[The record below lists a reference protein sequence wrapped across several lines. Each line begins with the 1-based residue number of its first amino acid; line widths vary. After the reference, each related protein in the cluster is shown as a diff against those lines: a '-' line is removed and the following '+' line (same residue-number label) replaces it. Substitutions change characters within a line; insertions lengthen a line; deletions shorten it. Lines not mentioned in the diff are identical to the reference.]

1 MKKLFNNLYC
11 LVWFILGLI
20 ISDFVDD
27 HFNLN
32 SNHMLKLVVHS
43 LLTVTMLL
51 ILFMPGILKKYY
63 KKK

>member
-32 SNHMLKLVVHS
+32 SNPMLKLVVHS